1 MLLIAID
8 TSGRNGS
15 VALCRGDANSS
26 ETIELRT
33 LDGGTYSARL
43 MPAIAELL
51 VRSHVTKSQLD
62 GLVVVDGPGSFTGL
76 RVGLSTVKALCEVLG
91 KPLAAVSMLEAL
103 AVTHG
108 REGEVIQ
115 TILDAGRGEVYVGE
129 YEVGKQAAQLV
140 RESMPRLAEFLSQS
154 PPAGV
159 RVVTPFPKI
168 AEALAAAGW
177 DSQLVP
183 ALQADAIGRIGLRKL
198 LSGDVADPATLDA
211 NYVRRSDAE
220 LYAPPKP

>member
-15 VALCRGDANSS
+15 VALCRGDADSF
-26 ETIELRT
+26 EVLELST

-43 MPAIAELL
+43 MPTIADLL
-51 VRSHVTKSQLD
+51 DRSRVTKSQLD

-129 YEVGKQAAQLV
+129 YQLGGSGSRSV
-140 RESMPRLAEFLSQS
+140 RESMPKLAEFLAQ
-154 PPAGV
+154 PASAGSH
-159 RVVTPFPKI
+159 VVTPFPKI
-168 AEALAAAGW
+168 AEAFAAAGR
-177 DSQLVP
+177 DAALVP
-183 ALQADAIGRIGLRKL
+183 TLQADAIGRIGLRKL
-198 LSGDVADPATLDA
+198 LSGEVANPATLDA

-220 LYAPPKP
+220 LYALPKP